1 MTTTYNPNQS
11 ISLESPCR
19 ELIIN
24 FERAEKGMVTI
35 ETIDDASYSCFADNY
50 ASECYYTNDAKSLF
64 YSYISSGYSI
74 V

>member
-11 ISLESPCR
+11 ISLESSCR

-35 ETIDDASYSCFADNY
+35 ETIDIAGYSDDY
-50 ASECYYTNDAKSLF
+50 DSECYYTKDAKSLF
-64 YSYISSGYSI
+64 NSYISLGYSI